1 MERKLADF
9 SCDFLKDCMEKKSN
23 VGNGRSKSDDATGGF
38 GANGMIKVGEE
49 SDEFVIV
56 QHRFYTNIATLV
68 PHCSLV
74 ELHRVLHSTPIRRSC
89 WEAFHDQ
96 LKATQ
101 QKRGEH
107 PNDKVAFY
115 EAPKEKV
122 IRTIRDGFD
131 VSGAPDDGGYFG
143 LGLYFTPEPFAINS
157 VMSATADERGLRH
170 VLLCRVIL
178 GAVEEVVRGSRQSQ
192 PSSHSFDSAVDNQN
206 TPTRY
211 IIWYSDAQTRVLP
224 LYVMSIKVDF
234 RTRGLSKEPG
244 SRPTSPWTSIKD
256 LISMLSRILPRSTM
270 CQIRR
275 LHNELM
281 ERKTTRQ
288 QLVRRIRHIAGDKIL
303 LCAIKSIRAKKAAC
317 SILASQKDGKS

>member
-1 MERKLADF
+1 MFKFR
-9 SCDFLKDCMEKKSN
+9 EKNSSLCSTGSTHKSLHLC
-23 VGNGRSKSDDATGGF
+23 RT
-38 GANGMIKVGEE
+38 
-49 SDEFVIV
+49 
-56 QHRFYTNIATLV
+56 
-68 PHCSLV
+68 HCPLV
-74 ELHRVLHSTPIRRSC
+74 ELHRVLQHSTPTRRSC

-107 PNDKVAFY
+107 QNDKAAFY

-122 IRTIRDGFD
+122 IRTITDGFD
-131 VSGAPDDGGYFG
+131 VSGAPEDGGHFG
-143 LGLYFTPEPFAINS
+143 LGL

-211 IIWYSDAQTRVLP
+211 IVWYPDAQTRVLP
-224 LYVMSIKVDF
+224 LYVLSIKVDF

-244 SRPTSPWTSIKD
+244 SGPTSPWTCIKH
-256 LISMLSRILPRSTM
+256 LISMLSRILPRSSM
-270 CQIRR
+270 CQIRK

-281 ERKTTRQ
+281 ERKTTRL
-288 QLVRRIRHIAGDKIL
+288 QLVRRIRRIYSRGQYIA
-303 LCAIKSIRAKKAAC
+303 LCHQINS
-317 SILASQKDGKS
+317 SQESSMFHSCFS